1 MLIRFIPRRNHLTFA
16 FRVLTCIKVVFM
28 SIQLHKRQKR
38 DFRDSFLRF
47 LALASISIALIVCFW
62 FLYDSSLLPIQGKV
76 YGALYGG
83 MTAALA
89 TALGAL
95 PVFFTQQYSR
105 KTYAVLLGFGA
116 GVMLAACSFSLIIPG
131 LEHAKNGGLSPLSS
145 SFVVGGGILFG
156 ALLMSLMDYLM
167 PHEHFDK
174 GREGPSSIALKRAWL
189 FVIAITL
196 HNFPEGLSIGF
207 AFAGTNL
214 LSAEALAIGISIQ
227 DIPEGLVVALAL
239 RGVGYSRTRSFFI
252 SMLTGLV
259 EPVAALL
266 GVFLVGFNPSMLP
279 FGLGFAAGAML
290 FVVSHEIIPESHRSG
305 KEHYATIGA
314 IVGFVLMMFL
324 DTTV

>member
-1 MLIRFIPRRNHLTFA
+1 
-16 FRVLTCIKVVFM
+16 M
-28 SIQLHKRQKR
+28 SIQLPKHEDK
-38 DFRDSFLRF
+38 DSP
-47 LALASISIALIVCFW
+47 S
-62 FLYDSSLLPIQGKV
+62 SSLKYLIICLIAAALLACSWMLYQPFLVLNQEKV
-76 YGALYGG
+76 YGAFYGG

-95 PVFFTQQYSR
+95 PVFFTAQYSR

-131 LEHAKNGGLSPLSS
+131 LEHAKNGGLSPFVSS
-145 SFVVGGGILFG
+145 LVVGGGMLFG
-156 ALLMSLMDYLM
+156 ALLMSMMDCFM

-239 RGVGYSRTRSFFI
+239 RGVGYSRTRSFI
-252 SMLTGLV
+252 LSMLTGLV

-266 GVFLVGFNPSMLP
+266 GIFLVGLNPSMLP

-290 FVVSHEIIPESHRSG
+290 FVISHEIIPESHRSG
-305 KEHYATIGA
+305 REHYATIGA

>member
-1 MLIRFIPRRNHLTFA
+1 MLY
-16 FRVLTCIKVVFM
+16 
-28 SIQLHKRQKR
+28 Q
-38 DFRDSFLRF
+38 SFL
-47 LALASISIALIVCFW
+47 
-62 FLYDSSLLPIQGKV
+62 LPNRERV
-76 YGALYGG
+76 YGAFYGG

-95 PVFFTQQYSR
+95 PVLVTQQYSR

-131 LEHAKNGGLSPLSS
+131 LEHARNGGLSSLMS

-156 ALLMSLMDYLM
+156 ALLMSLMDCLM

-239 RGVGYSRTRSFFI
+239 RGVGYSRTRSFI
-252 SMLTGLV
+252 LSMLTGLV
-259 EPVAALL
+259 EPIAALL
-266 GVFLVGFNPSMLP
+266 GIFLVGLNPSMLP

-290 FVVSHEIIPESHRSG
+290 FVISHEIIPESHRSG
-305 KEHYATIGA
+305 REHYATIGA

-324 DTTV
+324 DTIV

>member
-1 MLIRFIPRRNHLTFA
+1 MHKHDERA
-16 FRVLTCIKVVFM
+16 FP
-28 SIQLHKRQKR
+28 S
-38 DFRDSFLRF
+38 SSLRF
-47 LALASISIALIVCFW
+47 LAIALLTIALLACCW
-62 FLYDSSLLPIQGKV
+62 MLYQSFLLPNRERV
-76 YGALYGG
+76 YGAFYGG

-95 PVFFTQQYSR
+95 PVLVTQQYSR

-131 LEHAKNGGLSPLSS
+131 LEHARNGGLSSLMS

-156 ALLMSLMDYLM
+156 ALLMSLMDCLM

-239 RGVGYSRTRSFFI
+239 RGVGYSRTRSFI
-252 SMLTGLV
+252 LSMLTGLV
-259 EPVAALL
+259 EPIAALL
-266 GVFLVGFNPSMLP
+266 GIFLVGLNPSMLP

-290 FVVSHEIIPESHRSG
+290 FVISHEIIPESHRLG
-305 KEHYATIGA
+305 REHYATIGA

>member
-1 MLIRFIPRRNHLTFA
+1 
-16 FRVLTCIKVVFM
+16 M
-28 SIQLHKRQKR
+28 SIQLHQHEKR
-38 DFRDSFLRF
+38 DSSGSSLGYLTVFL
-47 LALASISIALIVCFW
+47 ISIALLACFW
-62 FLYDSSLLPIQGKV
+62 MLFQSFLLPSQEKV
-76 YGALYGG
+76 HGALLGG

-131 LEHAKNGGLSPLSS
+131 LEHAKNGGLSSVVS

-189 FVIAITL
+189 FVFAITL

-207 AFAGTNL
+207 AFAGTNM

-239 RGVGYSRTRSFFI
+239 RSVGYSRTRSFVL

-259 EPVAALL
+259 EPVAALF
-266 GVFLVGFNPSMLP
+266 GIFLVGFNPGMLP

-305 KEHYATIGA
+305 GERYATIGV

>member
-1 MLIRFIPRRNHLTFA
+1 
-16 FRVLTCIKVVFM
+16 M
-28 SIQLHKRQKR
+28 SIQLHKRE
-38 DFRDSFLRF
+38 DS
-47 LALASISIALIVCFW
+47 
-62 FLYDSSLLPIQGKV
+62 DSPASLLRYFTIFLIIVAPLICCWMLYHSLLLPSQEKV
-76 YGALYGG
+76 YGAFYGG

-95 PVFFTQQYSR
+95 PVFFTLQYSR

-131 LEHAKNGGLSPLSS
+131 LEHAKSGGLSSFLSS
-145 SFVVGGGILFG
+145 LVVGGGMLLG
-156 ALLMSLMDYLM
+156 ALLIALMDYLM
-167 PHEHFDK
+167 PHEHFSK
-174 GREGPSSIALKRAWL
+174 GREGSNSIALKRAWL

-239 RGVGYSRTRSFFI
+239 RGVGYSRTRSFVL

-259 EPVAALL
+259 EPVAALI
-266 GVFLVGFNPSMLP
+266 GIFLVGLNPSMLP

-290 FVVSHEIIPESHRSG
+290 FVISHEIIPESHQSG
-305 KEHYATIGA
+305 RERYATIGA

>member
-1 MLIRFIPRRNHLTFA
+1 
-16 FRVLTCIKVVFM
+16 M
-28 SIQLHKRQKR
+28 SIQLHKHE
-38 DFRDSFLRF
+38 DG
-47 LALASISIALIVCFW
+47 
-62 FLYDSSLLPIQGKV
+62 DSSSSSFRYLTLFFVVVALLVCAWMLYQAFLLPSQEKV
-76 YGALYGG
+76 YGAFYGG

-131 LEHAKNGGLSPLSS
+131 LDHAKNGGLSPFMSS
-145 SFVVGGGILFG
+145 LVVGGGMLFG
-156 ALLMSLMDYLM
+156 ALLMSLMDRLM

-174 GREGPSSIALKRAWL
+174 GREGPNSIALKRAWL

-239 RGVGYSRTRSFFI
+239 RGVGYSRTRSFVL

-259 EPVAALL
+259 EPIAALL
-266 GVFLVGFNPSMLP
+266 GIFLVGLNPGMLP
-279 FGLGFAAGAML
+279 LGLGFAAGAML
-290 FVVSHEIIPESHRSG
+290 FVISHEIIPESHRSG
-305 KEHYATIGA
+305 REHYATIGV

>member
-1 MLIRFIPRRNHLTFA
+1 MSLQFNRRGDGEPLSFSLRYLLFFLIAAASLVCIWMLY
-16 FRVLTCIKVVFM
+16 
-28 SIQLHKRQKR
+28 Q
-38 DFRDSFLRF
+38 SFL
-47 LALASISIALIVCFW
+47 
-62 FLYDSSLLPIQGKV
+62 LPKQDKV
-76 YGALYGG
+76 YGAFYGG

-95 PVFFTQQYSR
+95 PVFFTAQYSR

-131 LEHAKNGGLSPLSS
+131 LDHAKNGGLSPFISS
-145 SFVVGGGILFG
+145 LVVGGGMLFG
-156 ALLMSLMDYLM
+156 ALLMSLMDCFM

-174 GREGPSSIALKRAWL
+174 GREGLSSIELKRAWL

-239 RGVGYSRTRSFFI
+239 RGVGYSRTRSFVL

-266 GVFLVGFNPSMLP
+266 GVFLVGLNPSMLP

-290 FVVSHEIIPESHRSG
+290 FVISHEIIPESHRSG
-305 KEHYATIGA
+305 REHYATIGT

>member
-1 MLIRFIPRRNHLTFA
+1 MHKHDERA
-16 FRVLTCIKVVFM
+16 FP
-28 SIQLHKRQKR
+28 S
-38 DFRDSFLRF
+38 SSLRF
-47 LALASISIALIVCFW
+47 LAIALLTIALLACCW
-62 FLYDSSLLPIQGKV
+62 MLYQSFLLPNRERV
-76 YGALYGG
+76 YGAFYGG

-89 TALGAL
+89 TALGAI
-95 PVFFTQQYSR
+95 PVLVTQQYSR

-116 GVMLAACSFSLIIPG
+116 GVMLAACSCSLIIPG
-131 LEHAKNGGLSPLSS
+131 LEHARNGGLSSLMS

-156 ALLMSLMDYLM
+156 ALLMSLMDCLM

-239 RGVGYSRTRSFFI
+239 RGVGYSRTRSFI
-252 SMLTGLV
+252 LSMLTGLV
-259 EPVAALL
+259 EPIAALL
-266 GVFLVGFNPSMLP
+266 GIFLVGLNPSMLP

-290 FVVSHEIIPESHRSG
+290 FVISHEIIPESHRSG
-305 KEHYATIGA
+305 REHYATIGA

>member
-1 MLIRFIPRRNHLTFA
+1 
-16 FRVLTCIKVVFM
+16 VG
-28 SIQLHKRQKR
+28 IQLHKRGNKH
-38 DFRDSFLRF
+38 FLNSSFWF
-47 LALASISIALIVCFW
+47 LAIALLSIALLACCW
-62 FLYDSSLLPIQGKV
+62 MLYQSFLLPNQERV
-76 YGALYGG
+76 YGAFYGG

-89 TALGAL
+89 TTLGAL
-95 PVFFTQQYSR
+95 PVLVTQQYSR
-105 KTYAVLLGFGA
+105 KTYAMLLGFGA

-131 LEHAKNGGLSPLSS
+131 LEHAKNGGLSSLMSS
-145 SFVVGGGILFG
+145 LVVGGGILFG
-156 ALLMSLMDYLM
+156 ALLMSLMDCLM

-239 RGVGYSRTRSFFI
+239 RGVGYSRIRSFI
-252 SMLTGLV
+252 LSMLTGLV

-266 GVFLVGFNPSMLP
+266 GIFLVGLNPSMLP

-290 FVVSHEIIPESHRSG
+290 FVISHEIIPESHRSG
-305 KEHYATIGA
+305 REHYATIGA